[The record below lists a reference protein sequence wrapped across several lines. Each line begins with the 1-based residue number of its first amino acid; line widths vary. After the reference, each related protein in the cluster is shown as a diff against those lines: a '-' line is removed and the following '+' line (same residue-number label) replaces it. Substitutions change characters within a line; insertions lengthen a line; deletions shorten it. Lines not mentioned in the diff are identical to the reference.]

1 MILILTISFTACTS
15 TKFNGSRTGNKNQLI
30 MDYKVLNTTDLQELE
45 LEKGDIVNFEVVS
58 TEGSVDILLQKGN
71 EEPIYKNTKIPTSA
85 FQVEI
90 EDSGMYTVSITG
102 KKAKGSVSVTKET
115 IENNT
120 KEKH

>member
-1 MILILTISFTACTS
+1 
-15 TKFNGSRTGNKNQLI
+15 
-30 MDYKVLNTTDLQELE
+30 MDYKVLNTTDSQELE

-85 FQVEI
+85 FQIEI